1 MGMNSMAMALGLF
14 ELFLLGVMIGFMGG
28 ERHDPNAPKPKNWE
42 DKLHKRWMDG
52 FKAGEKSMA
61 KRMSKRLKREEAT
74 RLMREDSNE
83 RAWEKEKQEVE

>member
-1 MGMNSMAMALGLF
+1 MEMNSVAMALGLF
-14 ELFLLGVMIGFMGG
+14 ELFLLGIMLGFIGG

-61 KRMSKRLKREEAT
+61 KRMSERLKREEVT
-74 RLMREDSNE
+74 RLM
-83 RAWEKEKQEVE
+83 WEKEKQEVE